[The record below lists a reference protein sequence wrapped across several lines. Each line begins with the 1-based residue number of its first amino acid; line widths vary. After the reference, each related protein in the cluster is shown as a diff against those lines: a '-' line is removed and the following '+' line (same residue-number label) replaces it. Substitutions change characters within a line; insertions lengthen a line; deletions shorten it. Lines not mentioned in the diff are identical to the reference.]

1 MNKKTELVFLVE
13 LFLPFLVDPLKK
25 KRHSNF
31 GRVTE
36 SAKISLIAKIPKR
49 SMISILSKTDYRKP
63 NNKTG

>member
-1 MNKKTELVFLVE
+1 MNPDHQKI
-13 LFLPFLVDPLKK
+13 
-25 KRHSNF
+25 

-63 NNKTG
+63 NNETG